1 MAKKEAV
8 DSNPNKIQINIYDL
22 FAVFFI
28 LLIFTDLSQWP
39 KCYGSVPSNHLLIR
53 RGQTPSINVIENPDV
68 VVALPCDQICAATN
82 NPHGTNMVA
91 LGPLFK
97 VVPGMISG
105 VKPFEF
111 ALDEAISARN
121 IKFNP
126 INITTI
132 EAAFNKDYEN
142 K

>member
-1 MAKKEAV
+1 
-8 DSNPNKIQINIYDL
+8 
-22 FAVFFI
+22 
-28 LLIFTDLSQWP
+28 
-39 KCYGSVPSNHLLIR
+39 
-53 RGQTPSINVIENPDV
+53 
-68 VVALPCDQICAATN
+68 
-82 NPHGTNMVA
+82 MVA

-121 IKFNP
+121 IKFYP
-126 INITTI
+126 INIATI

>member
-1 MAKKEAV
+1 
-8 DSNPNKIQINIYDL
+8 
-22 FAVFFI
+22 
-28 LLIFTDLSQWP
+28 
-39 KCYGSVPSNHLLIR
+39 
-53 RGQTPSINVIENPDV
+53 
-68 VVALPCDQICAATN
+68 
-82 NPHGTNMVA
+82 MVA

-97 VVPGMISG
+97 VLPGMISG
-105 VKPFEF
+105 VKTFEF

-126 INITTI
+126 ISIATI

>member
-1 MAKKEAV
+1 
-8 DSNPNKIQINIYDL
+8 
-22 FAVFFI
+22 
-28 LLIFTDLSQWP
+28 
-39 KCYGSVPSNHLLIR
+39 
-53 RGQTPSINVIENPDV
+53 
-68 VVALPCDQICAATN
+68 
-82 NPHGTNMVA
+82 MVA
-91 LGPLFK
+91 LGALLI

-126 INITTI
+126 INIATI

>member
-1 MAKKEAV
+1 
-8 DSNPNKIQINIYDL
+8 
-22 FAVFFI
+22 
-28 LLIFTDLSQWP
+28 
-39 KCYGSVPSNHLLIR
+39 
-53 RGQTPSINVIENPDV
+53 
-68 VVALPCDQICAATN
+68 
-82 NPHGTNMVA
+82 MVA

-105 VKPFEF
+105 VITFEF

-126 INITTI
+126 INIATI